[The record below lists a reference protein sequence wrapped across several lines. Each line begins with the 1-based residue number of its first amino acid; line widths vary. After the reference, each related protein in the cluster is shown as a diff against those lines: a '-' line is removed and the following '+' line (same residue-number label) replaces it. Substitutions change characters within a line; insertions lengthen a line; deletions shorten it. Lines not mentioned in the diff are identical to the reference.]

1 MVRSGRAFWL
11 VGPWTPGGRLTA
23 AGQRRTRLTG
33 LSPLEARE
41 QCCFGSIGR
50 RLHCARVRIVSL
62 LPSAT
67 EIVSLL
73 GLDEHL
79 VGISADSDWPPALV
93 ERLPVLN
100 TVSIDT
106 SALSSRQID
115 AAASSSGH
123 AEASLYHVDPDR
135 LRSLRPD
142 LILTQTTCEVC
153 AVSRRDV
160 DLATRTLG
168 YAPRVVSLNPLSV
181 DDVLQDIALVAAEA
195 GVPERSGPPIARLR
209 QRLENVRTRAA
220 RVPRPRVFCMEWLD
234 PPFSAGHWVPEMVE
248 LAGGCDELGTPA
260 GPSRRID
267 WSEVIAYAPSVIVLM
282 PCSLELDR
290 VAAEFPLLCSLPGWS
305 ELPAVKAGQVFAG
318 NTHLFSRSGPRLV
331 DGVETLARL
340 LHPTVFDQP
349 LPAGFALKVT
359 PDGQRLEPFS

>member
-1 MVRSGRAFWL
+1 V
-11 VGPWTPGGRLTA
+11 
-23 AGQRRTRLTG
+23 
-33 LSPLEARE
+33 
-41 QCCFGSIGR
+41 
-50 RLHCARVRIVSL
+50 
-62 LPSAT
+62 
-67 EIVSLL
+67 
-73 GLDEHL
+73 
-79 VGISADSDWPPALV
+79 LV

-123 AEASLYHVDPDR
+123 ADTSLYHVDPDL
-135 LRSLRPD
+135 LRSLRPE

-168 YAPRVVSLNPLSV
+168 YVPRVLSLNPASL
-181 DDVLQDIALVAAEA
+181 DHVLEDIALIAAEA
-195 GVPERSGPPIARLR
+195 GVPERSAPAIAHLR
-209 QRLENVRTRAA
+209 QRLDAVRARAA
-220 RVPRPRVFCMEWLD
+220 GVARPRVFCMEWLD

-267 WSEVIAYAPSVIVLM
+267 WSEVTAYAPAVIVLM
-282 PCSLELDR
+282 PCSLELER
-290 VAAEFPLLCSLPGWS
+290 VAAEFPLLRALPGWS
-305 ELPAVKAGQVFAG
+305 ELPAVKSGQLFAG

-331 DGVETLARL
+331 DGVETLARM
-340 LHPTVFDQP
+340 LHPSVFEQP
-349 LPAGFALKVT
+349 LPAGFALKVA
-359 PDGQRLEPFS
+359 PDGQRLEPFA